1 MSAATAS
8 SIDLATVLVRML
20 DEGTDVWRPVKA
32 MRLGETTYQIADDPV
47 PDDES
52 WVFQPGDIVVVERR
66 NGEGGEDSLVAV
78 AQATHFD
85 ERSWASRRRFG

>member
-1 MSAATAS
+1 MSAAMAT
-8 SIDLATVLVRML
+8 DLATVLVRML

-32 MRLGETTYQIADDPV
+32 VGLGETTYRLANDPV
-47 PDDES
+47 PGDES

-66 NGEGGEDSLVAV
+66 NSDDRGESLVAV

-85 ERSWASRRRFG
+85 ERSRASLRRVG